1 MTTEEP
7 VPDEDLNTIVDDTVP
22 EGVQSLV
29 SGAGP
34 VLGIFLGVGIAL
46 LVALAI
52 TVVSSLAMKQIFRR
66 SSEVKRAINR
76 TRLPLFFALT
86 LIGTRVTLRLAAG
99 DAAWYSWLAF
109 ILFIVIVIG
118 IAWWAMRVVGVV
130 EAAVLAR
137 YTGENDIDDRRGRR
151 LQTQVSLIRRILAA
165 IIITVAFAAVLL
177 NFESVRALGAGL
189 LASAGVVSV
198 VAGLAMQSTLTNVFA
213 GIQLAFTDS
222 IRVGDVVVVEDTFA
236 TVEDI
241 TLSAVVLKVWDE
253 RRVIY
258 PSSYFVATPFENWTR
273 VGTEL
278 MGTVELDVDWRVPMD
293 ELRGRLKRLLDS
305 TELWDGKDY
314 SMQVTEATGGMV
326 KARVVVSARNSGELW
341 DLRCLVREDLVNYL
355 RAEHPYAVLTQRMLV
370 SHEEALTGGPYQVR
384 TGQFGTVEEPAESR
398 IGDTREQPQVPAADS
413 RDGARPGAAGGR
425 RPSPEE
431 QEFIR
436 RYGSSAESAGHPS
449 AAEESEAPGEGPA
462 AAPASSETPLT
473 QAGEGASVFTGSITA
488 VERNREFSGP
498 GEGAYRERRERQE
511 EHDGGDEADEEE
523 SESQE
528 NAPRSRE
535 VGDD

>member
-1 MTTEEP
+1 MIATTAEETA
-7 VPDEDLNTIVDDTVP
+7 PDEELNTIVDDTVP

-29 SGAGP
+29 TGAGP
-34 VLGIFLGVGIAL
+34 VLGILLGVAIAVV
-46 LVALAI
+46 VALVV

-66 SSEVKRAINR
+66 SAEVKRAINR
-76 TRLPLFFALT
+76 TRLPLFFT
-86 LIGTRVTLRLAAG
+86 LVMIGSRVTLRLAVG
-99 DAAWYSWLAF
+99 EAAWYSWVAF
-109 ILFIVIVIG
+109 ILFIVIVVG
-118 IAWWAMRVVGVV
+118 IAWWAMRVVRVV

-137 YTGENDIDDRRGRR
+137 YAGEDDVDDRRGRR

-165 IIITVAFAAVLL
+165 IIITVAVAAVLL

-293 ELRGRLKRLLDS
+293 ELRSRLKRLLDS

-370 SHEEALTGGPYQVR
+370 SHEEALADGPRQVR
-384 TGQFGTVEEPAESR
+384 TGQFGTVEEAAESR
-398 IGDTREQPQVPAADS
+398 IGDTREQPTVPVDDPYA
-413 RDGARPGAAGGR
+413 PAGSTGSGTQR
-425 RPSPEE
+425 RSPEE

-436 RYGSSAESAGHPS
+436 RYGSTTDGDEERHTPAESDG
-449 AAEESEAPGEGPA
+449 AAVREPTSE
-462 AAPASSETPLT
+462 ETPLT

-511 EHDGGDEADEEE
+511 EHDGGDDVDEEE
-523 SESQE
+523 QE
-528 NAPRSRE
+528 KPRARP
-535 VGDD
+535 DDGG